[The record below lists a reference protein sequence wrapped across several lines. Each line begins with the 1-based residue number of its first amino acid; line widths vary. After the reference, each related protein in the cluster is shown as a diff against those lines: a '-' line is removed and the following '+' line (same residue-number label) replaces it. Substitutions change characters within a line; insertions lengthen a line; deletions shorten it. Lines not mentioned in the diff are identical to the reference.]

1 MSALAGDPRAFEEL
15 VRSTMAALLAT
26 ARRLLRNEDEARD
39 AVQSAYVQAWRAL
52 PRFRGDAKL
61 STWLHRI
68 VVNESLMRLRSRRD
82 EVELDDELLPRF
94 AEDGHRL
101 EPATDWSESAIAMLE
116 REETRE
122 LVQRNIQKLPE
133 AYRTVLTLRDIEELD
148 PAEAATMLGISTNLL
163 KVRLHRARQALRTL
177 LERELGGRP

>member
-1 MSALAGDPRAFEEL
+1 MSALAFEDL
-15 VRSTMAALLAT
+15 VRGTMAALLAT

-39 AVQSAYVQAWRAL
+39 AVQAAYIQAWRAL
-52 PRFRGDAKL
+52 PKFRGESKL

-68 VVNESLMRLRSRRD
+68 VVNESLMRLRARRRD
-82 EVELDDELLPRF
+82 EELDDDLLPRF
-94 AEDGHRL
+94 LEDGHAA

-122 LVQRNIQKLPE
+122 LVQRNIEKLPE
-133 AYRTVLTLRDIEELD
+133 AYRTVLTLRDIEEL
-148 PAEAATMLGISTNLL
+148 EAAEVAKMLGITTNLV

-177 LERELGGRP
+177 IEREMGGRT

>member
-1 MSALAGDPRAFEEL
+1 MSAVPFEDL

-26 ARRLLRNEDEARD
+26 ARRLLRNEEEARD
-39 AVQSAYVQAWRAL
+39 AVQAAYIQAWRAL
-52 PRFRGDAKL
+52 PRFRGESKL

-68 VVNESLMRLRSRRD
+68 VVNECLMRLRTRKRD
-82 EVELDDELLPRF
+82 EELDDDLLPRF
-94 AEDGHRL
+94 LEDGHAA

-122 LVQRNIQKLPE
+122 LVQRNIAKLPD
-133 AYRTVLTLRDIEELD
+133 AYRTVLTLRDIEEIE
-148 PAEAATMLGISTNLL
+148 PAEAAKMLGISTNLL